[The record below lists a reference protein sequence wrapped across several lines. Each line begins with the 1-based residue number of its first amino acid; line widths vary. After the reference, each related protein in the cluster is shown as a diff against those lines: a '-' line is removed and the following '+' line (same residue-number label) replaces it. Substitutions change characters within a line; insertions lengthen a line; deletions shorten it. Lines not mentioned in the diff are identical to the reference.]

1 MNCPKCGGT
10 NIGVKVSRKRKR
22 INGWVRFRRCNSCGH
37 VFKTIERYSY
47 DTLQKIDKERL
58 TSRQEQKL
66 ENVRRIKELAK
77 KMEIRLAEE

>member
-1 MNCPKCGGT
+1 MNCPKCEGI
-10 NIGVKVSRKRKR
+10 NIGVKDSRKRKR
-22 INGWVRFRRCNSCGH
+22 INGRVRFRRCNSCGS

-47 DTLQKIDKERL
+47 DTLQKIDEERL

-77 KMEIRLAEE
+77 KMEIRLAED